1 MIASLPPRD
10 VDRYLA
16 RIGQPRPDALTLA
29 SLARLQD
36 AHVRTVPFENL
47 DIHLGR
53 PLSLGTGDLVRKII
67 DDRRGGFCFELN
79 GLFASLLSTLGYEV
93 VLVAAR
99 HRLEDG
105 TLGPAFD
112 HTRILVT
119 VDGHQVVVDV
129 GTGASPRGPVP
140 LDGSVAELPDG
151 SRHRVVA
158 RDGRLDSQVQEG
170 DDWTDGWSFD
180 RHAQPLEAF
189 ADRCRFHQVDPSS
202 HFTRKPVCTL
212 VTTDGHVTLS
222 DRRLITTS
230 GDQRTEVDVDDPRR
244 VLADTF
250 GVRIPT
256 WPGGTV
262 ESSSTS
268 HR

>member
-1 MIASLPPRD
+1 MIASLLPQD

-16 RIGQPRPDALTLA
+16 RIGQPRPEAPSLA

-36 AHVRTVPFENL
+36 AHVRSVPFENL

-53 PLSLGTGDLVRKII
+53 PLSLRTEDLVRKVV

-79 GLFASLLSTLGYEV
+79 GLFASLLATLGHEV

-105 TLGPAFD
+105 TLGAAFD
-112 HTRILVT
+112 HARILVT
-119 VDGHQVVVDV
+119 VGGQQVVVDV

-140 LDGSVAELPDG
+140 LDGSVVELPDG
-151 SRHRVVA
+151 SRHRVVE
-158 RDGRLDSQVQEG
+158 RDGRLDSQVLEG
-170 DDWTDGWSFD
+170 GDWTDGWSFD
-180 RHAQPLEAF
+180 RLPQPLEAF
-189 ADRCRFHQVDPSS
+189 DDRCRFHQVDPSS

-222 DRRLITTS
+222 DRRLITTRA
-230 GDQRTEVDVDDPRR
+230 GQRTEVEVDDPQQ

-250 GVRIPT
+250 GVRIST
-256 WPGGTV
+256 WPAV
-262 ESSSTS
+262 NA
-268 HR
+268 

>member
-1 MIASLPPRD
+1 MIAPLPPHD

-36 AHVRTVPFENL
+36 AHVRSVPFENL

-53 PLSLGTGDLVRKII
+53 PLSLRTDDLVRKVV

-79 GLFASLLSTLGYEV
+79 GLFASLLTALGHEV

-99 HRLEDG
+99 HRHDDG

-112 HTRILVT
+112 HARILVT
-119 VDGHQVVVDV
+119 VDGQQVLVDV

-140 LDGSVAELPDG
+140 LDGSVVELPDG
-151 SRHRVVA
+151 SQHRVVE
-158 RDGRLDSQVQEG
+158 RDGRLDSQVRDG
-170 DDWTDGWSFD
+170 DGWSDGWSFD
-180 RHAQPLEAF
+180 RQPKPLEAF
-189 ADRCRFHQVDPSS
+189 ADRCRFHQIDPSS
-202 HFTRKPVCTL
+202 HFTQKPVCTL

-222 DRRLITTS
+222 DRRLITTRA
-230 GDQRTEVDVDDPRR
+230 GQRTEVEVDDPRQ

-256 WPGGTV
+256 WPGV
-262 ESSSTS
+262 AA
-268 HR
+268 